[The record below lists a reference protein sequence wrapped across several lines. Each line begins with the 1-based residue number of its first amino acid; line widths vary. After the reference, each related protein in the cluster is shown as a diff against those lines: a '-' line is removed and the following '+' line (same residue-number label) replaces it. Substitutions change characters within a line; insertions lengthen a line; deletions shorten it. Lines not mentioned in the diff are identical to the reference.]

1 MVPLMWVKQC
11 HKPPMTGNGK
21 HSTYNNGDDWADWG
35 MVYNYHGC
43 LCIIWGYHIFRQTQ
57 GILYITWIY
66 MFFFFKSYYHGF
78 RFKHVHVCFSRHFL
92 VLLYIENPSKWIVFM
107 TNCARCVFLQWC
119 WIPHHYYEY
128 IYISIYKHLW
138 HVYRRHVCT
147 HHSYDCI

>member
-1 MVPLMWVKQC
+1 MLYLLKMVMYNQMVPLMWVKQC

-66 MFFFFKSYYHGF
+66 MFFF
-78 RFKHVHVCFSRHFL
+78 
-92 VLLYIENPSKWIVFM
+92 
-107 TNCARCVFLQWC
+107 
-119 WIPHHYYEY
+119 
-128 IYISIYKHLW
+128 
-138 HVYRRHVCT
+138 
-147 HHSYDCI
+147 